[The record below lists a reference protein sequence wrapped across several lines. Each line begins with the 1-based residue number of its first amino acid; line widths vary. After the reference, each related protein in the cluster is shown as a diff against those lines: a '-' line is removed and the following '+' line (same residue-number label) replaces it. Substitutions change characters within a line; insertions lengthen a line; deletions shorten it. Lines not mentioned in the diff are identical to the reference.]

1 MGFIRI
7 VLIIILLLFIQNSY
21 VESKKSNNNTYS
33 VIKLN
38 NCYEKESYDTRYDF
52 YEKKSY
58 DNIIYKLE
66 LYPPDLYEPCSSSY
80 NHYQISNFPIRNN
93 NEFEEYNKGVIYH
106 SNVFSNDVR

>member
-21 VESKKSNNNTYS
+21 VESKKSNNHIYP

-38 NCYEKESYDTRYDF
+38 NCYEKESYDTRYDTR
-52 YEKKSY
+52 Y
-58 DNIIYKLE
+58 DNSIYKLE

-80 NHYQISNFPIRNN
+80 NHYQISNFPIHTN